1 MGEQVD
7 QARFL
12 PKPQHPARWRW
23 YGAVIA
29 AGPGWVVIG
38 AIKILLGSFL
48 AVLAFNYGLGAELA
62 SEPTHMYLVAFSYV
76 THSSSTLLALT
87 GIFVV
92 LSQLKINV
100 TNAYAGS
107 IAWSNFFPAPD
118 PSSSRARRVAV
129 F

>member
-1 MGEQVD
+1 MV
-7 QARFL
+7 
-12 PKPQHPARWRW
+12 WRSNCRRS
-23 YGAVIA
+23 
-29 AGPGWVVIG
+29 GWVVIG

-107 IAWSNFFPAPD
+107 IAWSNFSCA
-118 PSSSRARRVAV
+118 
-129 F
+129 

>member
-7 QARFL
+7 QVRFL

-48 AVLAFNYGLGAELA
+48 AVLAFNYGLGAELPA
-62 SEPTHMYLVAFSYV
+62 NPPICIWWH
-76 THSSSTLLALT
+76 LAMSP
-87 GIFVV
+87 IHH
-92 LSQLKINV
+92 QR
-100 TNAYAGS
+100 Y
-107 IAWSNFFPAPD
+107 WH
-118 PSSSRARRVAV
+118 
-129 F
+129 

>member
-1 MGEQVD
+1 M
-7 QARFL
+7 
-12 PKPQHPARWRW
+12 
-23 YGAVIA
+23 
-29 AGPGWVVIG
+29 
-38 AIKILLGSFL
+38 
-48 AVLAFNYGLGAELA
+48 LAFNYGLGAELA

-107 IAWSNFFPAPD
+107 IAWSNFFLRLTHRHPGRVRD
-118 PSSSRARRVAV
+118 LERRRWEDSRRVPE
-129 F
+129 